1 MANSSLAWGL
11 KNWKPTSPRVYSS
24 FQPRKRTVWWEW
36 EWSELSHYTH
46 SWQSD
51 IYSFTSFLVILCFHR
66 VGKFVSESLSNK
78 IVDVWRALSKKLTNP
93 VGTKKRKSSWKNI
106 YHSVKMYLTQL
117 FQPSWL
123 QSSHIQ
129 QARVEKSFNQK
140 RPQKLDES
148 PLLYFVR
155 TNGKR
160 QETSTFHMSHVYQ
173 NCQRPNGLDG

>member
-1 MANSSLAWGL
+1 MWRTRHLHEVWRTENL
-11 KNWKPTSPRVYSS
+11 PPPECTVH

-36 EWSELSHYTH
+36 KWSELSHYTH
-46 SWQSD
+46 SYRV
-51 IYSFTSFLVILCFHR
+51 IYILSQASSLFY
-66 VGKFVSESLSNK
+66 VSTELESLFLRACQI

-140 RPQKLDES
+140 RPQNLDES
-148 PLLYFVR
+148 PRL
-155 TNGKR
+155 
-160 QETSTFHMSHVYQ
+160 
-173 NCQRPNGLDG
+173 